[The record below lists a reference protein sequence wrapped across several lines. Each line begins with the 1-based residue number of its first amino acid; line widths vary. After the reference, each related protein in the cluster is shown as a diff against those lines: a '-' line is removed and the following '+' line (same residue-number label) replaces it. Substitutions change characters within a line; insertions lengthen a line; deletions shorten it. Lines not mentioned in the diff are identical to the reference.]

1 MTVGLTVLAWQDVQ
15 NVERC
20 LHGRL
25 VEAREGTAGAVCS
38 GGTIQVSETKGATNR
53 ESSAVL
59 QDSNCAA
66 MIGSVWGEG
75 ALM

>member
-38 GGTIQVSETKGATNR
+38 GGTIQVSETKAR
-53 ESSAVL
+53 
-59 QDSNCAA
+59 
-66 MIGSVWGEG
+66 
-75 ALM
+75 